1 VRLISNRA
9 YNIKLKN
16 AFDNEMEL
24 YIKFLKFYLIS
35 KSGKVGISLEYTLT
49 PLLTAVSHILG
60 NSKIQFSETLI
71 ESFVCY
77 SVLIGNPLM
86 GKSPAM
92 NLFKDAILNCEKII
106 YNNNKKLTK
115 LSNDKNKIYFLNYIF
130 KIF

>member
-77 SVLIGNPLM
+77 SVLIGNSSM

-92 NLFKDAILNCEKII
+92 NLVKDAILNCEKII
-106 YNNNKKLTK
+106 YNN
-115 LSNDKNKIYFLNYIF
+115 
-130 KIF
+130 